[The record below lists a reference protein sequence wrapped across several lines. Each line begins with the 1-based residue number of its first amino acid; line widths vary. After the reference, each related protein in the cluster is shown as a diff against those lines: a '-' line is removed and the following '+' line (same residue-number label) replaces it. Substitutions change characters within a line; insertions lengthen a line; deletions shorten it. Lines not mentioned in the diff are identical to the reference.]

1 MQMPPPYPCPESA
14 SKDTATSSRAFVET
28 IEYSRFVEFCEA
40 CRHFRY
46 IGLCYGPPG
55 IGKSLSA
62 VRYSRADQIVP
73 RDRWTNEVSDDLP
86 VDTLLYTTSVINTPS
101 GVRNDINMAR
111 ERVMSIVLNPIRR
124 EAAAVLEEIRVK
136 DERRR
141 REIMDKPGCSPCDR
155 PAVDPTYFET
165 YKQYQIKERAIEDP
179 TTLILVDEADRLHM
193 NSLEQIRSIFD
204 EGTAGFVLIDMPGI
218 EKRIARFPQFYSRIG
233 FVHEFRPLDAE
244 QIQNLLESKW
254 APVGVNLPDEQL
266 LPEVI
271 ASLIRMT
278 GGNFRLLTRL
288 LTQIERVLSVNDLH
302 LVSTAVSKRRGTV
315 SSSVPDDTDYAK

>member
-1 MQMPPPYPCPESA
+1 MPPPHPCPESA
-14 SKDTATSSRAFVET
+14 SKGTATSSRAFVET
-28 IEYSRFVEFCEA
+28 LEYNRFVEFCEA
-40 CRHFRY
+40 CRQFRY

-55 IGKSLSA
+55 IGKTLSA

-73 RDRWTNEVSDDLP
+73 RDRWTSEVSDDLP

-124 EAAAVLEEIRVK
+124 EASVVLEEIRVK
-136 DERRR
+136 DEKRR

-155 PAVDPTYFET
+155 PAADPTYFET
-165 YKQYQIKERAIEDP
+165 YKQYQVKERAVRDP

-204 EGTAGFVLIDMPGI
+204 EGTAGLVLIGMPGI

-233 FVHEFRPLDAE
+233 FVHEFRPLGAE
-244 QIQNLLESKW
+244 QVQSLLESRW
-254 APVGVNLPDEQL
+254 APAGVELPDEQL
-266 LPEVI
+266 LPDVI

-278 GGNFRLLTRL
+278 GGNFRLLARL

-302 LVSTAVSKRRGTV
+302 LVSIAVVEAARDSLVIG
-315 SSSVPDDTDYAK
+315 PG

>member
-14 SKDTATSSRAFVET
+14 SKGTATSSRAFVET

-73 RDRWTNEVSDDLP
+73 RDRWTSEVSDDLP

-124 EAAAVLEEIRVK
+124 EASVVLEEIRVK
-136 DERRR
+136 DEKRR
-141 REIMDKPGCSPCDR
+141 REIMNKPGCSPCDR

-193 NSLEQIRSIFD
+193 NSLERIRSIFD
-204 EGTAGFVLIDMPGI
+204 EGTAGLVLIGMPGI

-302 LVSTAVSKRRGTV
+302 LVSTAVVEAARDSLVIG
-315 SSSVPDDTDYAK
+315 PG